1 MGVITIS
8 RELGSRGTE
17 IAHMVAEKLGYECLD
32 RELIAAIAKEAGVEE
47 VQVSDKE
54 DKATARPRIVGPE
67 MTAFFRRQQYAS
79 RRPREALGDQAYLE
93 LVRKVI
99 RERAERGD
107 VVVLGRGGQM
117 VLRDWPGA
125 LHVHITAPLEVRT
138 ARVAEER
145 GISRQ
150 LAERL
155 VRESDRRKR
164 DYIRHF
170 YNNADWRNPRY
181 YHLIIDTGR
190 ISPEVAAEIIV
201 RAARS

>member
-1 MGVITIS
+1 
-8 RELGSRGTE
+8 
-17 IAHMVAEKLGYECLD
+17 
-32 RELIAAIAKEAGVEE
+32 
-47 VQVSDKE
+47 
-54 DKATARPRIVGPE
+54 
-67 MTAFFRRQQYAS
+67 
-79 RRPREALGDQAYLE
+79 
-93 LVRKVI
+93 
-99 RERAERGD
+99 
-107 VVVLGRGGQM
+107 M

>member
-54 DKATARPRIVGPE
+54 DKVSARPRIVGPE

-190 ISPEVAAEIIV
+190 ISPEVAAEIIIRAV
-201 RAARS
+201 RS